1 MLSQIL
7 TQCDFPFP
15 VLHRYVEAGTL
26 MNNYAHIFDLLTRL
40 RQVKKSFTIVKILS
54 IDCSIVAFC
63 DEVLFTCELFAAIKI
78 LCESFLNCS

>member
-1 MLSQIL
+1 
-7 TQCDFPFP
+7 
-15 VLHRYVEAGTL
+15 

-54 IDCSIVAFC
+54 TECSIVTFC